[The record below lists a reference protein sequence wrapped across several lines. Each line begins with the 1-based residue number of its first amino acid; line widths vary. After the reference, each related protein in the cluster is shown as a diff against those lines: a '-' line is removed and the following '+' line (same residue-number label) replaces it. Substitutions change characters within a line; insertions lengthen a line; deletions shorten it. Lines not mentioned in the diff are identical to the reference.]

1 MTWLKHSMKVQQ
13 KLIAKKKLK
22 DNYPISNDLVIVQ
35 LLFVQSRADHFCDT
49 ELVASSLDVFRNQK
63 YTPIQLL
70 AVGTGSSSMLRVQ
83 VTVLNPTMR

>member
-1 MTWLKHSMKVQQ
+1 MKVQQ

-35 LLFVQSRADHFCDT
+35 LISVQSRANHFCDT

-63 YTPIQLL
+63 YTPIQFL
-70 AVGTGSSSMLRVQ
+70 AVGTGSIWLIYYSKEVKLKNY
-83 VTVLNPTMR
+83 LIDKKF